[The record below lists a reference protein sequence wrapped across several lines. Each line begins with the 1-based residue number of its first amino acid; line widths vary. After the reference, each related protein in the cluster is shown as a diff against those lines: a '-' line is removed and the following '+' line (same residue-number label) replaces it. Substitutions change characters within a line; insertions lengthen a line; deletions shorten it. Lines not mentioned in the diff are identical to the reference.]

1 MLRISPPPPTDLGV
15 VPHDLIGAALGV
27 DPPHRREREAR
38 GPETRSP
45 AHRPVSE
52 SPTVRSDTQ
61 VYLQTET
68 LPTYLTYIK
77 FHHPFQTSLPGLSRQ
92 GPFQPIPPQNWAR
105 QTAAS
110 AQMGTLSGSRV
121 PLPFSSSPSG
131 HHLLPLPSVRP
142 SLSCRVTLTA
152 HPNPLTSVHIPGII
166 QQLFATQ
173 TQRPRNQW
181 PSDPPM
187 TLPSV
192 HLYPFVQNSLCGFQV
207 VASSTTLGPTP
218 RPEPTRG
225 QLRPGANCLRPP
237 AILNPP

>member
-1 MLRISPPPPTDLGV
+1 MVRINPPGEQRLLPADPTDLGVDPQDGVGNNNPQTPVDLARRQNASNEPSPLILYDHKSIYDGGGGWSSFGCFGSAPPPTDLGV

-110 AQMGTLSGSRV
+110 AKMGTLSGSRV

-142 SLSCRVTLTA
+142 SLSCRVTTLT
-152 HPNPLTSVHIPGII
+152 P
-166 QQLFATQ
+166 
-173 TQRPRNQW
+173 
-181 PSDPPM
+181 
-187 TLPSV
+187 
-192 HLYPFVQNSLCGFQV
+192 
-207 VASSTTLGPTP
+207 
-218 RPEPTRG
+218 
-225 QLRPGANCLRPP
+225 
-237 AILNPP
+237 